1 MQFQLFRDGE
11 GDAYFDEG
19 KEMLKELEKYE
30 QRSMHI
36 AKRNMVLLLQAEFY
50 ASNCKVNK
58 AKATYLAAI
67 QSSRAYNY
75 QGLAYE
81 KLGNYLSEIC
91 EVSEAEEMH
100 KNACLLYA
108 VRSSVST
115 VCMELSLLFLVHPD
129 VHINLHSLLSLHRG
143 KAEKV
148 LEQHPF
154 QLSEQN

>member
-1 MQFQLFRDGE
+1 MDFFYHLDVHEHLHSLPPFYSLYIWINGLVQFQLYRDGE

-50 ASNCKVNK
+50 ASNCEVNK

-100 KNACLLYA
+100 KNAY
-108 VRSSVST
+108 
-115 VCMELSLLFLVHPD
+115 VCYMQW
-129 VHINLHSLLSLHRG
+129 G
-143 KAEKV
+143 A
-148 LEQHPF
+148 Q
-154 QLSEQN
+154 